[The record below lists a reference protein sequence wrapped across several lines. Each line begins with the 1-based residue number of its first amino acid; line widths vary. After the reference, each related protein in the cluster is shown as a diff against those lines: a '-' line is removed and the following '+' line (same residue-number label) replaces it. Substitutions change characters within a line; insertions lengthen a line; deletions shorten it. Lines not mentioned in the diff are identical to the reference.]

1 MIRNF
6 LKIISLKNFGKAHV
20 EATMANS
27 IGEIFKSKGELN
39 KALYYYRESLRLE
52 TKKNKAFMYNKI
64 ANIYFYKM
72 IIKKR

>member
-39 KALYYYRESLRLE
+39 KERRLI
-52 TKKNKAFMYNKI
+52 KRIVSVHKI
-64 ANIYFYKM
+64 FSQTSVSIHTEQT
-72 IIKKR
+72 

>member
-39 KALYYYRESLRLE
+39 KAL
-52 TKKNKAFMYNKI
+52 
-64 ANIYFYKM
+64 
-72 IIKKR
+72 

>member
-6 LKIISLKNFGKAHV
+6 LKIISLKNFAKAHV

-39 KALYYYRESLRLE
+39 KAL
-52 TKKNKAFMYNKI
+52 
-64 ANIYFYKM
+64 
-72 IIKKR
+72 